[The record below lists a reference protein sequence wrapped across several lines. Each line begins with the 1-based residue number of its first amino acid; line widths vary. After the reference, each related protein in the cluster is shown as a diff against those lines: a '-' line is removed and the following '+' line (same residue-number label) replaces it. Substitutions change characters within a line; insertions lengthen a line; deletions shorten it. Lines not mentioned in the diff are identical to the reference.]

1 MLENLQELDALT
13 KELDPTR
20 LTTMAQVSMLGMT
33 SALNQIT
40 DTVSYNHYFGWY
52 GGTLDQNEAWL
63 DEFHAKYPE
72 RPLGISEYGAEG
84 IITYHNDNPK
94 VRDYSEDYQALYHEH
109 MAKIIEERPW
119 LWATHV
125 WNMFDFG
132 CDGRDEGGVKGRN
145 NKGLVTLDRKIKK
158 ESFYLYK
165 AFWSKEE
172 FVHVCGHRYSMRT
185 GDATTIKV
193 YSNLPKVTLF
203 VNGNEVATQEGYRI
217 FTFENVVLTEETN
230 FVTVQAGVYFD
241 SMTINKVEE
250 VNPDYILIDD
260 EDSDADGA
268 ANWFNMDDYKEIK
281 PIEIIE
287 GHYSVKDTLNEL
299 IANDEAADV
308 VVSVLSKVTGM
319 KIKKSMLGIMG
330 DNTLESMQ
338 GMFAGQLGDEKAKDL
353 LPIMNDLLN
362 KIKK

>member
-1 MLENLQELDALT
+1 
-13 KELDPTR
+13 
-20 LTTMAQVSMLGMT
+20 
-33 SALNQIT
+33 
-40 DTVSYNHYFGWY
+40 
-52 GGTLDQNEAWL
+52 
-63 DEFHAKYPE
+63 
-72 RPLGISEYGAEG
+72 
-84 IITYHNDNPK
+84 
-94 VRDYSEDYQALYHEH
+94 
-109 MAKIIEERPW
+109 
-119 LWATHV
+119 
-125 WNMFDFG
+125 
-132 CDGRDEGGVKGRN
+132 
-145 NKGLVTLDRKIKK
+145 
-158 ESFYLYK
+158 
-165 AFWSKEE
+165 
-172 FVHVCGHRYSMRT
+172 
-185 GDATTIKV
+185 
-193 YSNLPKVTLF
+193 
-203 VNGNEVATQEGYRI
+203 
-217 FTFENVVLTEETN
+217 
-230 FVTVQAGVYFD
+230 
-241 SMTINKVEE
+241 MTINKVEE